1 MGVTV
6 FLGGSLTGEA
16 LAEEESFAQSA
27 EYAIAASLGTAQN
40 RVKVTE
46 VTAVGRRLI
55 EDVEG
60 SSASQR
66 RLSTYVLN
74 IKYEVYLDDNDQL
87 EATKSKLS
95 DSVSATFAVELSE
108 KERSMGR
115 NTQVSSVY
123 INKDIEVEEKTTRPP
138 SNGMTQPS
146 DSGSACI
153 GPSCTTTI
161 IVSTGDASEATVG
174 EEEMDSRST
183 TGDPTTTEPDRLAVA
198 GYTCPSR
205 HLSYAV
211 LFAGLVFAH

>member
-1 MGVTV
+1 
-6 FLGGSLTGEA
+6 
-16 LAEEESFAQSA
+16 
-27 EYAIAASLGTAQN
+27 
-40 RVKVTE
+40 
-46 VTAVGRRLI
+46 
-55 EDVEG
+55 
-60 SSASQR
+60 
-66 RLSTYVLN
+66 LN

-87 EATKSKLS
+87 AETKTKLS

-108 KERSMGR
+108 KERSLGR

-123 INKDIEVEEKTTRPP
+123 INKDLEVEEKTTRRPP
-138 SNGMTQPS
+138 STGITETS

-161 IVSTGDASEATVG
+161 IVSTGDRPEDTVG
-174 EEEMDSRST
+174 EEDSRAMST
-183 TGDPTTTEPDRLAVA
+183 TGDPTTTEPDRLAAVA